1 MDNSINVL
9 KYYHTALRNMG
20 LYTSIALAS
29 LVYSRFYRNKN
40 FVINITMIVTS
51 LIFTLLS
58 IVIGIYLLQ
67 DLKLI
72 SNNDTEIIQMV
83 DKWTLLPNIIIYT
96 NTAVILSTLYVLFV
110 QFR

>member
-1 MDNSINVL
+1 MDKSMSVL
-9 KYYHTALRNMG
+9 NYYYTALRNMG

-83 DKWTLLPNIIIYT
+83 DKWTLLPNVIIYT